1 MDEFLKREIILDNYQ
16 NPKHN
21 GSTTDSSYVK
31 VNMNSKSC
39 IDEVNI
45 YLKLNNDII
54 EDVMFD
60 GEACAICTSSS
71 SIMTDLLIGKSK
83 EDALNIIHNFYNMID
98 EKEYDKN
105 ILEEALVYDTIYKQP
120 NRIKCA
126 TLAWQGAEKALVGD
140 INGEEGQE

>member
-21 GSTTDSSYVK
+21 GTTTDPNYIK

-45 YLKLNNDII
+45 YLKLNDNII
-54 EDVMFD
+54 EDIMFD

-71 SIMTDLLIGKSK
+71 SIMTSLLIGKTK
-83 EDALNIIHNFYNMID
+83 EEAINIINNFYNMIE

-120 NRIKCA
+120 NRKKCA
-126 TLAWQGAEKALVGD
+126 TLSWMGAEKALVGD
-140 INGEEGQE
+140 ISGEE